1 MSKFGLVVLGAHI
14 GIHIKGEVQQILPE
28 KVLLV
33 EPVPHNVDAIK
44 NNLAGL
50 KGLIVEQ
57 VALTNKN
64 ETKNFYFVKDTSIHK
79 LKKHW
84 SSGIGSFDKQHLL
97 NHKSKRF
104 KIEEG
109 DIDKI
114 SIETIRFKDLVEKY
128 QIKQIEKLLIDVE
141 GSEYEILS
149 DIDLNSLDIKK
160 ILFEYKHFD
169 GYKKTGK
176 KLEEILEKLKKNGYE
191 TKKIDDENIL
201 ATKN

>member
-14 GIHIKGEVQQILPE
+14 GIHIKNEVQETLPE

-44 NNLAGL
+44 SNLADLAGV
-50 KGLIVEQ
+50 IIEQ

-64 ETKNFYFVKDTSIHK
+64 ETKNFYFVKNTSIHK

-84 SSGIGSFDKQHLL
+84 SSGIGSFNKQHLL

-104 KIEEG
+104 KIEEE
-109 DIDKI
+109 DIDKV

-149 DIDLNSLDIKK
+149 DIEFSSLDIKK

-169 GYKKTGK
+169 GFKKTGK
-176 KLEEILEKLKKNGYE
+176 KLEEILEKLNKNGYE

-201 ATKN
+201 ATKS

>member
-14 GIHIKGEVQQILPE
+14 GIHIKGDIEKLSPE

-33 EPVPHNVDAIK
+33 EPVPHNVIAIK
-44 NNLAGL
+44 KNLIHL
-50 KGLIVEQ
+50 ENVIVEQ
-57 VALTNKN
+57 VALSNIN
-64 ETKNFYFVKDTSIHK
+64 ESKYFYFVKEDSIHK

-84 SSGIGSFDKQHLL
+84 SSGIGSFNKQHIFD
-97 NHKSKRF
+97 HKSKRF
-104 KIEEG
+104 KIEEE
-109 DIDKI
+109 DIEQI
-114 SIETIRFKDLVEKY
+114 SINTIRFKDLVEKY
-128 QIKQIEKLLIDVE
+128 QIKQINKLIIDVE

-149 DIDLNSLDIKK
+149 DIDFNSLEIKK

-176 KLEEILEKLKKNGYE
+176 KLEEILEKLNKNGYD

-201 ATKN
+201 AIKK

>member
-14 GIHIKGEVQQILPE
+14 GIHIKSEVQQILPE

-33 EPVPHNVDAIK
+33 EPVPHNVDALK

-50 KGLIVEQ
+50 EGLIVEQ

-84 SSGIGSFDKQHLL
+84 SSGIGSFNKQHLL

-104 KIEEG
+104 KIEEE
-109 DIDKI
+109 DIDKV

-149 DIDLNSLDIKK
+149 DIDFNSLDIKK

>member
-14 GIHIKGEVQQILPE
+14 GIHIKGDIEKLSPE

-33 EPVPHNVDAIK
+33 EPVPHNVIAIK
-44 NNLAGL
+44 KNLIHL
-50 KGLIVEQ
+50 ENVIIEQ
-57 VALTNKN
+57 VALSNIN
-64 ETKNFYFVKDTSIHK
+64 ESKYFYFVKEDSIHK

-84 SSGIGSFDKQHLL
+84 SSGIGSFNKQHIFD
-97 NHKSKRF
+97 HKSKRF
-104 KIEEG
+104 KIEEE
-109 DIDKI
+109 DIEKI
-114 SIETIRFKDLVEKY
+114 SINTIRFKDLVEKY
-128 QIKQIEKLLIDVE
+128 KIKQIKKLLVDVE

-149 DIDLNSLDIKK
+149 DIDFNSLDIKK

-176 KLEEILEKLKKNGYE
+176 KLEEILEKLYKNGYK

>member
-1 MSKFGLVVLGAHI
+1 M
-14 GIHIKGEVQQILPE
+14 
-28 KVLLV
+28 V

-44 NNLAGL
+44 SNLADLAGV
-50 KGLIVEQ
+50 IIEQ

-64 ETKNFYFVKDTSIHK
+64 ETKNFYFVKNTSIHK

-84 SSGIGSFDKQHLL
+84 SSGIGSFNKQHLL

-104 KIEEG
+104 KIEEE
-109 DIDKI
+109 DIDKV

-149 DIDLNSLDIKK
+149 DIEFSSLDIKK

-169 GYKKTGK
+169 GFKKTGK
-176 KLEEILEKLKKNGYE
+176 KLEEILEKLNKNGYE

-201 ATKN
+201 ATKK